1 MTYCIKD
8 SLSDGLIRDLS
19 GAQEILMFVCLF
31 QVELS
36 IFIILAQASFMS
48 FFLGFLRSHSLNSL
62 TLLDGQTEP
71 KILRLV
77 IGMRNEC

>member
-1 MTYCIKD
+1 
-8 SLSDGLIRDLS
+8 
-19 GAQEILMFVCLF
+19 MFVRSSVRPFVRSVQTCL
-31 QVELS
+31 ELS